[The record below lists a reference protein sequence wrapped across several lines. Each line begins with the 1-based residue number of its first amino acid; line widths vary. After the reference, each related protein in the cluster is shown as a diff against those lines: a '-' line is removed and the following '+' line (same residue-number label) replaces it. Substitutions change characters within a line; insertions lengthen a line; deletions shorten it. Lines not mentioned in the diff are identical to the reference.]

1 MTLLLRGMMIVGL
14 ILPAVTAPA
23 QNFNPNIYYRL
34 VAKHNGKV
42 LHVDGGTDDQVNVT
56 VRDWSGGDNQ
66 RWKIEST
73 GDGAYRLIA
82 RHSGKVLDV
91 NLGMDNQANVV
102 QAGWHGGDNQRWKIE
117 PVGDGYYRL
126 IAKHSGRAL
135 DVNLDEK
142 SNVVQHEWHS
152 GDNQRWKIEQVSD
165 SGGGGS
171 SDLTGLWK
179 DDNGSSYQIRQI
191 GTKVWWY
198 MEGAPTVNNVFSG
211 NISGNTI
218 SGEWVDL
225 PGGRLRNIG
234 TLQLRIISN
243 NRIEKISES
252 MRYGG
257 AVLTRN

>member
-1 MTLLLRGMMIVGL
+1 
-14 ILPAVTAPA
+14 
-23 QNFNPNIYYRL
+23 
-34 VAKHNGKV
+34 
-42 LHVDGGTDDQVNVT
+42 
-56 VRDWSGGDNQ
+56 
-66 RWKIEST
+66 
-73 GDGAYRLIA
+73 
-82 RHSGKVLDV
+82 
-91 NLGMDNQANVV
+91 
-102 QAGWHGGDNQRWKIE
+102 
-117 PVGDGYYRL
+117 
-126 IAKHSGRAL
+126 
-135 DVNLDEK
+135 VNLDEK

-179 DDNGSSYQIRQI
+179 DDNGSSYQIRQV
-191 GTKVWWY
+191 GDKVWWY

-234 TLQLRIISN
+234 TLQLRIITN

-252 MRYGG
+252 MRYGA
-257 AVLTRN
+257 AVLTKN